1 MRLEPRL
8 GQGWPLRRGWPW
20 AGLVLLLLV
29 PMVLPEGFY
38 LDLLMFTFM
47 YAAMSV
53 GWDIMGGYAGY
64 VSLGHVGFFGL
75 GSYAAALLL
84 VHLGLPVFITAPL
97 VGLMASLLG
106 AGLGF
111 ISLRTRGPAFVI
123 VTLTFTYVAQ
133 LLMLDLKSVTGG
145 SQGLFLPLLD
155 LPANLVIVPFYY
167 GMLALLV
174 IAILVS
180 IAIRRSKFGLGL
192 IAIREDEG
200 KAEASGVNTSLYKIL
215 AFAISV
221 WFAGTAGALHAQY
234 LNYVDPDLAFE
245 LIITLNLII
254 MSLFGSRGIVW
265 GPVLGAFILYPL
277 SAYLVFLVPSRV
289 AGQVHLAVLGIVL
302 VLVVMFLPDGLIR
315 SYQGWRTK
323 RPKDGRPLEARASI
337 VETAG

>member
-1 MRLEPRL
+1 MRIDRR
-8 GQGWPLRRGWPW
+8 WRRGWPW
-20 AGLVLLLLV
+20 AGLVLFLLV
-29 PMVLPEGFY
+29 PLVQPEGFY

-84 VHLGLPVFITAPL
+84 VHLGLPVFLTAPL
-97 VGLMASLLG
+97 VGVMASILG

-145 SQGLFLPLLD
+145 SKGLFLPLLD

-167 GMLALLV
+167 AMLALLV
-174 IAILVS
+174 IAVLVS
-180 IAIRRSKFGLGL
+180 VAIRRSKFGLGL

-265 GPVLGAFILYPL
+265 GPVLGAFIIYPL
-277 SAYLVFLVPSRV
+277 SAYLIFLLPSRL
-289 AGQVHLAVLGIVL
+289 AGQVHLVALGIVL

-315 SYQGWRTK
+315 SYQAWRRK
-323 RPKDGRPLEARASI
+323 GPIDHRPVEARASI
-337 VETAG
+337 VEAAG

>member
-1 MRLEPRL
+1 MRIQRRL
-8 GQGWPLRRGWPW
+8 RQGWPWV
-20 AGLVLLLLV
+20 ALVVFLV
-29 PMVLPEGFY
+29 VPFVLPEGFY

-84 VHLGLPVFITAPL
+84 LRLGVPVFLSAPL
-97 VGLMASLLG
+97 VGLGASLLG
-106 AGLGF
+106 AGVGF

-167 GMLALLV
+167 AMLALLV
-174 IAILVS
+174 IAVLVS
-180 IAIRRSKFGLGL
+180 MAIRRSKFGLGL

-265 GPVLGAFILYPL
+265 GPVLGAFIIYPL
-277 SAYLVFLVPSRV
+277 SAYLVFLLPSRL
-289 AGQVHLAVLGIVL
+289 AGQLHLVALGIVL
-302 VLVVMFLPDGLIR
+302 VLVVMFLPDGVIR
-315 SYQGWRTK
+315 TYQAWRK
-323 RPKDGRPLEARASI
+323 RGPKDHRPLEARAPI
-337 VETAG
+337 VEVAG

>member
-1 MRLEPRL
+1 
-8 GQGWPLRRGWPW
+8 
-20 AGLVLLLLV
+20 
-29 PMVLPEGFY
+29 
-38 LDLLMFTFM
+38 
-47 YAAMSV
+47 
-53 GWDIMGGYAGY
+53 
-64 VSLGHVGFFGL
+64 
-75 GSYAAALLL
+75 
-84 VHLGLPVFITAPL
+84 
-97 VGLMASLLG
+97 MASLLG

-111 ISLRTRGPAFVI
+111 ISLRTPGPAFVI

-133 LLMLDLKSVTGG
+133 LLMLDLKGVTGG

-155 LPANLVIVPFYY
+155 LPANLTIIPFYY
-167 GMLALLV
+167 AMLALLV

-254 MSLFGSRGIVW
+254 MSLFGGRGIVW
-265 GPVLGAFILYPL
+265 GPVLGAFVIYPL
-277 SAYLVFLVPSRV
+277 SAYLVFLLPSRL
-289 AGQVHLAVLGIVL
+289 AGQLHLVALGVVL
-302 VLVVMFLPDGLIR
+302 VLVVMFMPDGVLR
-315 SYQGWRTK
+315 TYQAWRTK
-323 RPKDGRPLEARASI
+323 GPRDYPPLEAPASI
-337 VETAG
+337 VEATG

>member
-1 MRLEPRL
+1 MAPRL
-8 GQGWPLRRGWPW
+8 RRSWPW
-20 AGLVLLLLV
+20 AALGLFLV
-29 PMVLPEGFY
+29 IPIVLPEGFY

-75 GSYAAALLL
+75 GSYAAGLIL
-84 VHLGLPVFITAPL
+84 VHLGLPVFLTAPF
-97 VGLMASLLG
+97 VGLMASVLG

-111 ISLRTRGPAFVI
+111 VSLRTRGPAFVI

-133 LLMLDLKSVTGG
+133 LLMLDLKGLTGG

-167 GMLALLV
+167 AMLALLL

-192 IAIREDEG
+192 LAIREDEG
-200 KAEASGVNTSLYKIL
+200 KAEASGVNTSFYKIL

-245 LIITLNLII
+245 LVITLNLII
-254 MSLFGSRGIVW
+254 MSLFGGRGIVW
-265 GPVLGAFILYPL
+265 GPVLGAFVIYPL
-277 SAYLVFLVPSRV
+277 SAYLVFLLPSRV
-289 AGQVHLAVLGIVL
+289 AGQLHLVALGIVL
-302 VLVVMFLPDGLIR
+302 VLVVMFLPDGVLR
-315 SYQGWRTK
+315 SYQSWR
-323 RPKDGRPLEARASI
+323 RRGPNRHRSAAAGPSMVEA
-337 VETAG
+337 AG

>member
-1 MRLEPRL
+1 VRIERR
-8 GQGWPLRRGWPW
+8 LRRSWPW
-20 AGLVLLLLV
+20 AALALFLVIPLAIT
-29 PMVLPEGFY
+29 EGFY

-84 VHLGLPVFITAPL
+84 VHLGLPVFVTAAL
-97 VGLMASLLG
+97 VGLMASVLG

-133 LLMLDLKSVTGG
+133 LFMLDLKSVTGG

-155 LPANLVIVPFYY
+155 LPASLVIVPFYY
-167 GMLALLV
+167 AMLALLV

-254 MSLFGSRGIVW
+254 MSLFGGRGIVW
-265 GPVLGAFILYPL
+265 GPVLGAFVIYPL
-277 SAYLVFLVPSRV
+277 SAYLIFLLPSRL
-289 AGQVHLAVLGIVL
+289 AGQLHLVALGVVL
-302 VLVVMFLPDGLIR
+302 VLVVMFMPDGVLR
-315 SYQGWRTK
+315 TYQAWRK
-323 RPKDGRPLEARASI
+323 KGPNDYRPLEAPASI
-337 VETAG
+337 VEATS